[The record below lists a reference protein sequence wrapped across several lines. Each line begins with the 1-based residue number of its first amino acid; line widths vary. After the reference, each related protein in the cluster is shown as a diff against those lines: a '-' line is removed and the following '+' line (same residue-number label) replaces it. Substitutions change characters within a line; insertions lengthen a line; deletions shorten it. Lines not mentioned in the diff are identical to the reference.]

1 MIYTVYQHRNLK
13 NGKSYIGMT
22 SLEPKRR
29 WNSGKGYKKNSK
41 MWKDIQNSDWN
52 TDWEHS
58 IIGQFEDKQEA
69 LNIEGMFIRLFDS
82 TNEGYNTS
90 TYGGT
95 SYKRTDEIKKKM
107 SESHIGKH
115 HSEESKR
122 KMSESHI
129 GKHFSEEH
137 KKKISEAHI
146 GKHFSEEHKKK
157 ISEAMRVNRI
167 LQFSKEGEFIAEYP
181 SLVEAERQTGCNR
194 GNICLCCK
202 GKYKTCG
209 GFIWKYKEI

>member
-22 SLEPKRR
+22 SREPKYR
-29 WNSGKGYKKNSK
+29 WDNGNGYKNNSK

-52 TDWEHS
+52 KDWEHN
-58 IIGQFEDKQEA
+58 ILGKFEDKQEA
-69 LNIEGMFIRLFDS
+69 LNIEGMFIWLFDS
-82 TNEGYNTS
+82 TNEGYNIS
-90 TYGGT
+90 TYDRN
-95 SYKRTDEIKKKM
+95 SYKRTEKTRKKM
-107 SESHIGKH
+107 
-115 HSEESKR
+115 
-122 KMSESHI
+122 
-129 GKHFSEEH
+129 
-137 KKKISEAHI
+137 SEAHI
-146 GKHFSEEHKKK
+146 GKHFSEDHKNKISEAHIGKHLSEEAKRK
-157 ISEAMRVNRI
+157 ISEAMRVNKI

-194 GNICLCCK
+194 GNICQCCK